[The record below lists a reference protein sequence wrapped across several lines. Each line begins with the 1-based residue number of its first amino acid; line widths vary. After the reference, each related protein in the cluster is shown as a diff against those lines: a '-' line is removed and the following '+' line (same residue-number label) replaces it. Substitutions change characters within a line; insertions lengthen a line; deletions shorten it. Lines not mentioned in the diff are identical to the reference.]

1 MHVIALAEP
10 CLQLLCLHMVKFEMR
25 FVFNIDF
32 KKTQSYNQIPLNFLL
47 KIRCP
52 QKGYYDV
59 YNPWLR

>member
-1 MHVIALAEP
+1 
-10 CLQLLCLHMVKFEMR
+10 MR

-47 KIRCP
+47 KIRCL

>member
-1 MHVIALAEP
+1 
-10 CLQLLCLHMVKFEMR
+10 MVKFEMR

-32 KKTQSYNQIPLNFLL
+32 KKAQSYNQIPLNFLL